1 MLYLTKR
8 KNRPSYD
15 IQPGN
20 GVGLFWDTTH
30 TPRTHTGGIVQDI
43 VEYLYANKV
52 EWNNPVNEIIIVVSP
67 CKFTRAIAPRIISL
81 VLNVFNCSV
90 IQSCNPSQLM

>member
-52 EWNNPVNEIIIVVSP
+52 E
-67 CKFTRAIAPRIISL
+67 
-81 VLNVFNCSV
+81 
-90 IQSCNPSQLM
+90 